1 MLILKQG
8 YIEIES
14 YHAETQS
21 RRGLTGSSLNMSSEN
36 MKWWQSKEECKY
48 NHQRCCLGLLNCVCC
63 CHGEAQSRIHLF
75 VLDGVTSGGAN
86 LYSTTSG
93 WEKER
98 GNGMKSGETNDIPRK
113 VRTGAKYCRPPLPYP
128 YHDSSRNLMYLASV
142 RGKLNVCRGRGAVL
156 RLGSSSSSS
165 RTSVQG
171 PASDTASWTLNALA
185 ALSNL
190 PPLIVFTSSTPDH
203 RYRGEAKQINLS
215 LVIWPLLPNIAP
227 LSLSLFIFYSY
238 LWTPDTNPAQPM
250 SMVKLYCPKSGAI
263 Q

>member
-8 YIEIES
+8 YIEIER

-98 GNGMKSGETNDIPRK
+98 GNGMKSGETDDIPRK

-190 PPLIVFTSSTPDH
+190 PPLIVLTSSTPVH
-203 RYRGEAKQINLS
+203 RYSVMLGNLAVAIKHCHIVTVS
-215 LVIWPLLPNIAP
+215 IYLLL
-227 LSLSLFIFYSY
+227 LSMDS
-238 LWTPDTNPAQPM
+238 
-250 SMVKLYCPKSGAI
+250 
-263 Q
+263 